1 MSFFCGGHF
10 EFSKSAILK
19 FFCFISVKN
28 PALLYEVSFFS
39 ALWMVFP
46 ESWKRSCPNF
56 YAHDCK
62 YSLFLTF
69 EGWNSRIKYL
79 LHFGTAHVLYL
90 MNEYSTCFAFYFN
103 HLLYLSYCRFRAK
116 FVVTYKSMFVQFSTP
131 WTFLRIYLLQKLSNC
146 KECLKETEK
155 KILNKSLTPDLTFA
169 LTPKNVKVN
178 NVKWPAN
185 FSYGLLPLFNLCLPY
200 TRHYN
205 PLLIINRGF
214 QAQISLFST

>member
-1 MSFFCGGHF
+1 MQPISMRYNFFLHYGW
-10 EFSKSAILK
+10 
-19 FFCFISVKN
+19 FFQNLGKEAVRTFMHTTVNIVYFW
-28 PALLYEVSFFS
+28 LLRVEIRELSICPTL
-39 ALWMVFP
+39 AQHMCCIWWM
-46 ESWKRSCPNF
+46 N
-56 YAHDCK
+56 
-62 YSLFLTF
+62 
-69 EGWNSRIKYL
+69 
-79 LHFGTAHVLYL
+79 
-90 MNEYSTCFAFYFN
+90 STCFAFYFN